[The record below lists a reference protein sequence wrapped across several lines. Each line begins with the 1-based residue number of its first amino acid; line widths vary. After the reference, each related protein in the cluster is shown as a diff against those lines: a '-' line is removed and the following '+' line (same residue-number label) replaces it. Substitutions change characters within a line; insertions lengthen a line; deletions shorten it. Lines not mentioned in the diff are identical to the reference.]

1 MEDLADFEDAS
12 LDAGSS
18 DDALRDIDSYM
29 AWGRRASGFSMAL
42 SLVEYAEELH
52 LSDEVLGRLT
62 KLRETTLDLL
72 IWMHVRI
79 ISASRWGRL
88 TNRYI
93 QDIASYNIQQ
103 AREHNHNAV
112 AVLMASQ
119 GISLQAA
126 MNRAGQRLK
135 TLVADF
141 LAEEAA
147 LVQCS
152 WGPYVDRDVRVL
164 IVGLRDCAVGTA
176 HWIYKCDRY
185 FLGKG
190 EDVRAFGWVF
200 LLPKVV
206 VEEEEEG
213 D

>member
-1 MEDLADFEDAS
+1 MKDLADFEDAS

-72 IWMHVRI
+72 IWMH
-79 ISASRWGRL
+79 
-88 TNRYI
+88 
-93 QDIASYNIQQ
+93 DIASYNIQQ